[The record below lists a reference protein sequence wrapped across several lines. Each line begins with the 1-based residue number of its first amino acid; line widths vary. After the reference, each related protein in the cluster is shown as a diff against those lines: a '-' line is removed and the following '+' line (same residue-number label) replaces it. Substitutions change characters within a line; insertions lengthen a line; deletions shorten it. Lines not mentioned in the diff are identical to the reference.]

1 MSNLLNERYDE
12 MKSLLQKSRMII
24 EQGGQINVAKD
35 VESRLQ
41 QDQEY
46 ETADAGIEDGDDIKT
61 SPRDKQQKYRIS
73 GGILSLHGKDR
84 NELDI
89 TSDEK
94 LAFQETMDEFI
105 EEVSDLV
112 DFNTLNVYPN
122 NVEWSGKLIDE
133 DIDFIFT
140 IGEDSGVYINGQ
152 MIKLDDDFMTT
163 INKLQQYYQK
173 FKSKWGKVLANR
185 KKTLELPE

>member
-1 MSNLLNERYDE
+1 
-12 MKSLLQKSRMII
+12 
-24 EQGGQINVAKD
+24 
-35 VESRLQ
+35 
-41 QDQEY
+41 
-46 ETADAGIEDGDDIKT
+46 
-61 SPRDKQQKYRIS
+61 
-73 GGILSLHGKDR
+73 
-84 NELDI
+84 
-89 TSDEK
+89 
-94 LAFQETMDEFI
+94 MDEFI

-140 IGEDSGVYINGQ
+140 IGEDSGTYINGQ
-152 MIKLDDDFMTT
+152 MIKMDSEFMET

-185 KKTLELPE
+185 KKTTEAPE